1 MPLARKA
8 PSKRSAL
15 CREDTSRW
23 TWVNSCNEGRNYV
36 KYLLFFACVLAN
48 TTLAFAQPSPPSAVP
63 SQIEEPRLDP
73 FCAIHVVGVPWN
85 QASGTP
91 SRGDADSIVLS
102 LSSLSG
108 SKLDAHVKLI
118 SQTDAYDVALTDL
131 SLDGRPTAH
140 STAALFVTLPKPA
153 ALRYAYVDSYRLDGG
168 LEKSCATEPFDL
180 RSWQDSLQVPPAQ
193 APTGPRFAAALN
205 GPLPP
210 LLCGKTYTDAQ
221 VTRAFQLP
229 GIRVNK
235 TYTVQVGVF
244 IDSEGHPVD
253 TWISKSSGIEQA
265 DALAKASAQRSQYAP
280 ATFLCT
286 PIVRAYLFRVD
297 FAP

>member
-1 MPLARKA
+1 M
-8 PSKRSAL
+8 
-15 CREDTSRW
+15 
-23 TWVNSCNEGRNYV
+23 

-180 RSWQDSLQVPPAQ
+180 R
-193 APTGPRFAAALN
+193 
-205 GPLPP
+205 
-210 LLCGKTYTDAQ
+210 
-221 VTRAFQLP
+221 
-229 GIRVNK
+229 
-235 TYTVQVGVF
+235 
-244 IDSEGHPVD
+244 
-253 TWISKSSGIEQA
+253 
-265 DALAKASAQRSQYAP
+265 
-280 ATFLCT
+280 
-286 PIVRAYLFRVD
+286 
-297 FAP
+297 